1 MGKEL
6 GEDAGEDF
14 EQMVDE
20 LEGGAESDDAANGS
34 DAGGEDDL

>member
-6 GEDAGEDF
+6 GEDAGDDF

-20 LEGGAESDDAANGS
+20 LEGDGATDDAANGS
-34 DAGGEDDL
+34 DAGDEDDG

>member
-6 GEDAGEDF
+6 GEDAGDDF
-14 EQMVDE
+14 DEMVDE
-20 LEGGAESDDAANGS
+20 LEAGGATTTRDDA